1 MTNDGLTWSGIGCF
15 IVGPVGPI
23 CQQWVSKGD
32 GGVVAVGSRL
42 HAGQTVPV
50 NSWPTRSIK
59 AWTTVYEI
67 VRLSSQLTRPSVATD
82 SRSLERTATAGLIR

>member
-15 IVGPVGPI
+15 IVGPI

-32 GGVVAVGSRL
+32 SVVAVGSRL